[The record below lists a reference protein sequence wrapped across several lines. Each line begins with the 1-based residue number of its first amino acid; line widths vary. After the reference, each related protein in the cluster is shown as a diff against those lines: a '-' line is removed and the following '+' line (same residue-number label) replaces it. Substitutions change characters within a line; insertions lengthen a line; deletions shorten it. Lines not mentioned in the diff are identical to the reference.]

1 MRAEFAAFKARME
14 ASTVLAGKVVPVARR
29 DKDGLV
35 RANYVV
41 ARTSAPDTIDA
52 YRLTVVN
59 TFASDRRFTWDVR
72 AVAVDPDGLNVLT
85 EAVLGQLVGHRLMV
99 SGRECSPIVLVPNV
113 EGDDGYDSSADLF
126 FRGMSLRFW
135 SRRN

>member
-14 ASTVLAGKVVPVARR
+14 ASPILAGKVVPIARR

-41 ARTSAPDTIDA
+41 ARSSAPDTIDA
-52 YRLTVVN
+52 NRFTAVN
-59 TFASDRRFTWDVR
+59 VFGSDRRFTWDLR
-72 AVAVDPDGLNVLT
+72 AVAVDFDGLNLLT
-85 EAVLGQLVGHRLMV
+85 EAALTQLVGHQLV
-99 SGRECSPIVLVPNV
+99 VAGRVCSPIVLVPNV
-113 EGDDGYDSSADLF
+113 EGDDGYDASADLF

-135 SRRN
+135 SRPA